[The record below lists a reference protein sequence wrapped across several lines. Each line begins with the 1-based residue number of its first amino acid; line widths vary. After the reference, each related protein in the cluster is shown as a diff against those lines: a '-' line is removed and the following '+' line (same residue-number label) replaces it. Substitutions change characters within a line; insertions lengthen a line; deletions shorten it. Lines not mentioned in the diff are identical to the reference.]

1 MTSQDDLVKK
11 WRLLQEKVK
20 RYEKLSKNTTTKR
33 STKQKTYEK
42 EWKQAVADLARL
54 EKKIMVEGR
63 KHHKKRQLE
72 VKTKQ
77 NKNIKRQPKAD
88 LKNVY
93 CGAQKPGK
101 GKRLGTESEC
111 KKKGQIRM
119 YGKKQI
125 ADMTGGNI
133 NKILVNELL
142 DGSIKKRPKMK
153 KGGSLPANMIK
164 KLIVASHE
172 KDLKDVGD
180 YKIDR
185 QLSHEWVRVYYNDQ
199 KKHCVIVHRGSAD
212 AYDAFIDLQLLVQ
225 HKSNKRFKKSEQVQK
240 KAEKKY

>member
-63 KHHKKRQLE
+63 KLHKKRQLE

-101 GKRLGTESEC
+101 GKRVGTESEC
-111 KKKGQIRM
+111 KKKGQIRCM
-119 YGKKQI
+119 VK
-125 ADMTGGNI
+125 
-133 NKILVNELL
+133 
-142 DGSIKKRPKMK
+142 SR
-153 KGGSLPANMIK
+153 SLI
-164 KLIVASHE
+164 
-172 KDLKDVGD
+172 
-180 YKIDR
+180 
-185 QLSHEWVRVYYNDQ
+185 
-199 KKHCVIVHRGSAD
+199 
-212 AYDAFIDLQLLVQ
+212 
-225 HKSNKRFKKSEQVQK
+225 
-240 KAEKKY
+240 

>member
-20 RYEKLSKNTTTKR
+20 RYEKLSKSTATKR
-33 STKQKTYEK
+33 SAKQKTYEK
-42 EWKQAVADLARL
+42 EWKQAVTDLARL
-54 EKKIMVEGR
+54 EKKIMTEGR
-63 KHHKKRQLE
+63 KLHQKRLLE
-72 VKTKQ
+72 VKQ
-77 NKNIKRQPKAD
+77 VEQAKREPKID

-101 GKRLGTESEC
+101 GKRVGTESEC

-125 ADMTGGNI
+125 ANRTGGNI
-133 NKILVNELL
+133 NKILVNEIL
-142 DGSIKKRPKMK
+142 DASIKKRPTKKEK

-172 KDLKDVGD
+172 KDFKDVGD

-225 HKSNKRFKKSEQVQK
+225 QK
-240 KAEKKY
+240 